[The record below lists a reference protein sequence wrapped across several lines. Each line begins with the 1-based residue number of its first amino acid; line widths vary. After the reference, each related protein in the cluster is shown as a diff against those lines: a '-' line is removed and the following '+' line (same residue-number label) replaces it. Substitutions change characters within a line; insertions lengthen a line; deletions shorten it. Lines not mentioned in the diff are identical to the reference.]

1 MNKKV
6 YMLIQLNEKK
16 GDRVICVSEDMM
28 VCIRR
33 VKTLEL
39 GNVGKFDI
47 THRPGLINISNVI
60 KHVHYQII
68 SRDILYTSDTIDEL
82 FVLSR
87 FENFD
92 GVKLERI
99 YNVFESME
107 KAKSLIDIISNKS
120 SCISKGIGKWTYIA
134 GNKTDPPDAKPLM
147 WVIRRYIIE

>member
-47 THRPGLINISNVI
+47 TYRPGLINISNVI

-82 FVLSR
+82 FYPGLKISTVL
-87 FENFD
+87 NW
-92 GVKLERI
+92 
-99 YNVFESME
+99 NVFTMYSNQWR
-107 KAKSLIDIISNKS
+107 KQKVLLILSQIIHHVSLKELVN
-120 SCISKGIGKWTYIA
+120 GHT
-134 GNKTDPPDAKPLM
+134 
-147 WVIRRYIIE
+147 